1 MKKLILLCVFIA
13 PFVSQAQL
21 GGLVNKAKNKI
32 KEKLDNKV
40 DREIDKSLD
49 PPKEK
54 TKEEESKTNGEG
66 TKQGGTVARSPIAA
80 YSRYDFIPGEKIL
93 YAEDLAQDNIGELP
107 LGWNTRGKGEVVT
120 LENFPGKWMRMFTG
134 ATYLFG
140 NNKPFG
146 ENFTVEFDLIV
157 DGSAPQGTRFL
168 PGFKFGMFSS
178 GAKKSTDR
186 SLWSESE
193 WMDKNVLTITTKPN
207 LDLISKAEL
216 YSREKESQ
224 SFSSGNT
231 DFAAFSK
238 SYFKPAH
245 YAIQVQKSRVR
256 VWIDGNKVFDI
267 PEVVGSSIPFNN
279 LVFGVS
285 DYVFY
290 NESNFGLYISNIK
303 VATGVPDT
311 RHKLLD
317 EGKFST
323 TGILFDLNSASIK
336 PESHSVLKEIG
347 NLMKEN
353 KDLKVKI
360 VGHTSSDG
368 DDAANLELSKKRAA
382 AIKDV
387 LVKDYKIEEERLQA
401 EGKGEAQPVGDNK
414 TKEGQA
420 QNRRVEFIKF

>member
-13 PFVSQAQL
+13 PFIAQAQL
-21 GGLVNKAKNKI
+21 GGILNKAKNKI
-32 KEKLDNKV
+32 KEKV
-40 DREIDKSLD
+40 DKEIDKSLD

-54 TKEEESKTNGEG
+54 TKEEENKTASEDSKP
-66 TKQGGTVARSPIAA
+66 GGTGARSPIAA
-80 YSRYDFIPGEKIL
+80 YSRYDFIPGEKVL

-134 ATYLFG
+134 STYLFG
-140 NNKPFG
+140 NSKAFG

-157 DGSAPQGTRFL
+157 DGTAPKGTRFF
-168 PGFKFGMFSS
+168 PSFKFGMFNS
-178 GAKKSTDR
+178 GNKKVT
-186 SLWSESE
+186 
-193 WMDKNVLTITTKPN
+193 DKNLFVEADWLGRNVVDINTKPN
-207 LDLISKAEL
+207 LDAISKVEL
-216 YSREKESQ
+216 YSRETGGQ
-224 SFSSGNT
+224 AFNT
-231 DFAAFSK
+231 GTMDFAAFSK
-238 SYFKPAH
+238 TFYKPAH
-245 YAIQVQKSRVR
+245 YAIQVQKTRIR
-256 VWIDGNKVFDI
+256 VWIDGNKVFDL
-267 PEVVGSSIPFNN
+267 PDAVNTTVPLNN
-279 LVFGVS
+279 LFVGVA
-285 DYVFY
+285 DYHFY

-323 TGILFDLNSASIK
+323 TGILFDLNSATIK
-336 PESHSVLKEIG
+336 PESNSILKEIG

-353 KDLKVKI
+353 SELKVKI

-382 AIKDV
+382 AIKDA
-387 LVKDYKIEEERLQA
+387 LVKDHKIEESRLQT
-401 EGKGEAQPVGDNK
+401 EGKGETQPVGDNK

-420 QNRRVEFIKF
+420 QNRRVEFIKL